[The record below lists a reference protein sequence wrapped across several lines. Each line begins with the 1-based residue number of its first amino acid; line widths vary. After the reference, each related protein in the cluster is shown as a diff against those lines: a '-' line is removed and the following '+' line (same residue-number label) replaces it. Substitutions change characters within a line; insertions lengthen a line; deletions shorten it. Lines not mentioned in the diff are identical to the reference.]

1 MLFIGW
7 KTMLQQYDQ
16 EAVKM
21 NRGQVLMVIESVYQS
36 SVVVAVALR

>member
-1 MLFIGW
+1 
-7 KTMLQQYDQ
+7 MLQQYDQ

-21 NRGQVLMVIESVYQS
+21 NHGQVLMVIESVYQS